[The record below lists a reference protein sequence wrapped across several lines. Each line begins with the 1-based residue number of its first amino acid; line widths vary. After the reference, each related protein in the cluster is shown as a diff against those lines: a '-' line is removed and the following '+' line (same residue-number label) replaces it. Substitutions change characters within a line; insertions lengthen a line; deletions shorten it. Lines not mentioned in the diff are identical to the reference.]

1 MWSEIR
7 ANSPWGEFLKAI
19 SKFRERK
26 KSLSCASAEFL
37 FCLFN
42 LLLFFF
48 WRSRCHRPE
57 EVFTVG
63 IERSLTHN
71 LIHWLFSRY
80 FLEKKMNLFHRN
92 KVNSHENFSL
102 DVLATSRYRFLDN
115 LRLHWVTW
123 PRWSCD
129 RRLIDQRRR
138 DHVASV
144 VVDTRW
150 CCRNVE
156 SKSFTLLLWKTKT
169 LYTRTLISLSKCWSR
184 LNWTGAAYLLR
195 VCGNCWTRHVPKF
208 YILSTT

>member
-1 MWSEIR
+1 MQVQSFCF
-7 ANSPWGEFLKAI
+7 ANLTYCF
-19 SKFRERK
+19 F
-26 KSLSCASAEFL
+26 F
-37 FCLFN
+37 
-42 LLLFFF
+42 FFF

-63 IERSLTHN
+63 IERSFTHN

-102 DVLATSRYRFLDN
+102 DVLATSRCRFLDN

-156 SKSFTLLLWKTKT
+156 SKSFTLLLWKKFSVCKMDPETET
-169 LYTRTLISLSKCWSR
+169 LYTRTLISFSKCWSR

-208 YILSTT
+208 YNILSTT